1 MTNASQG
8 MRAGVVPDP
17 PIGRVIMIASAA
29 AMGGF
34 LFGFDTAVINGAVGA
49 VGEWSGAGKVML
61 GFSVAFA
68 LVGCAVGAW
77 FAGPISAKYGRIRVM
92 QVAAVLFFVT
102 SLACGLVWDI
112 WSLTVFRF
120 IGGFAVGAASVIAP
134 AYIAEVSPA
143 RIRGRLGSLQQMAI
157 VVGIFISLLSNYAL
171 AQAAGGAAN
180 ELWLGLEAWRWM
192 FIAECIPAL
201 VYGALSFAIPESP
214 RYLVSKGKTAEAE
227 RVLGR
232 YVGGNPTETITAIT
246 ATIST
251 QTKQSISVLRGKAL
265 GLLPIVWV
273 GIFLSVFQQLV
284 GINVIFYYSTMLWQ
298 AVGFDESDALLTGVI
313 TSVVNIATTVVA
325 ILLVDKIGRKPLLL
339 IGSIGMAV
347 TLGTMAFIFGTA
359 PLNELADGTMQP
371 VLSDGAGVVAILAA
385 NLYVVFFG
393 MSWGPV
399 VWVLLGEMFSNK
411 IRAYAI
417 SVAAAAQW
425 LANFAVSLT
434 FPALADIGLG
444 VAYGLY
450 TTMAIISLFFVWKFV
465 RETRGRELED
475 MK

>member
-1 MTNASQG
+1 MSQ
-8 MRAGVVPDP
+8 AGTVPAP

-49 VGEWSGAGKVML
+49 VGEWSGVSKILL

-68 LVGCAVGAW
+68 LVGCAIGAW
-77 FAGPISAKYGRIRVM
+77 FAGPISAKFGRIRVM
-92 QVAAVLFFVT
+92 QVAAILFFIT

-112 WSLTVFRF
+112 WSLTIFRF

-143 RIRGRLGSLQQMAI
+143 HVRGRLGSLQQLAI
-157 VVGIFISLLSNYAL
+157 VVGIFVSLLSNYAL

-180 ELWLGLEAWRWM
+180 VLWLGLEAWRWM

-201 VYGALSFAIPESP
+201 IYGALSFAIPESP
-214 RYLVSKGKTAEAE
+214 RYLVSQGKTQEAE
-227 RVLGR
+227 RIIGR
-232 YVGGNPTETITAIT
+232 YVGGNPTETVTAIT

-251 QTKQSISVLRGKAL
+251 QTKQSIRVLKGKAL

-273 GIFLSVFQQLV
+273 GILLSLFQQLV

-325 ILLVDKIGRKPLLL
+325 IMLVDRIGRKPLLM

-359 PLNELADGTMQP
+359 PVAEAADGSMQP
-371 VLSDGAGVVAILAA
+371 VLSAGAGVVAVLAA

-399 VWVLLGEMFSNK
+399 VWVLLGEMFNNR

-434 FPALADIGLG
+434 FPTLADIGLG
-444 VAYGLY
+444 LAYGLY

-465 RETRGRELED
+465 KETRGRELES
-475 MK
+475 ME

>member
-1 MTNASQG
+1 MTSTGA
-8 MRAGVVPDP
+8 VPAP

-49 VGEWSGAGKVML
+49 VGEWSGAGKFLL

-68 LVGCAVGAW
+68 LVGCAIGAW

-92 QVAAVLFFVT
+92 QVAAVLFFAT
-102 SLACGLVWDI
+102 SLGCGLVWDI

-143 RIRGRLGSLQQMAI
+143 NIRGRLGSLQQMAI
-157 VVGIFISLLSNYAL
+157 VVGIFVSLLSNYAL

-180 ELWLGLEAWRWM
+180 TLWLGLEAWRWM
-192 FIAECIPAL
+192 FIAECLPAL
-201 VYGALSFAIPESP
+201 LYGALSFAIPESP
-214 RYLVSKGKTAEAE
+214 RYLVSKGKTQEAE
-227 RVLGR
+227 RVLAR

-246 ATIST
+246 ATISV
-251 QTKQSISVLRGKAL
+251 QTKQSIGVLRGKAL
-265 GLLPIVWV
+265 GILPIVWV
-273 GIFLSVFQQLV
+273 GILLSVFQQLV

-313 TSVVNIATTVVA
+313 TSVVNIATTIVA
-325 ILLVDKIGRKPLLL
+325 ILLVDKIGRKPLLV
-339 IGSIGMAV
+339 IGSIGMAI

-359 PLNELADGTMQP
+359 PMVEGADGAMQP
-371 VLSDGAGVVAILAA
+371 ALGDAAGIVAILAA

-399 VWVLLGEMFSNK
+399 VWVLLGEMFNNK

-434 FPALADIGLG
+434 FPSLAEIGLG

-450 TTMAIISLFFVWKFV
+450 TAMAVLSLLFVWKFV
-465 RETRGRELED
+465 RETRGRELES
-475 MK
+475 ME